1 MLQVFD
7 ITKIKKTNEEIRKE
21 QGFYT
26 NQKTWNKQWR
36 EKNRKV
42 RHMAFDKWFKCEN
55 VDWYRVTNQSWQ
67 LEPVFQKESLY

>member
-26 NQKTWNKQWR
+26 NQKT
-36 EKNRKV
+36 
-42 RHMAFDKWFKCEN
+42 
-55 VDWYRVTNQSWQ
+55 
-67 LEPVFQKESLY
+67 